1 MPPSFRFLAA
11 SSQAARL
18 AKKSITEKPLLLTNR
33 LPVASLE
40 NRISTEEVYSWYLTT
55 EKSKGVIQALAD
67 GARKSSYIQ
76 ALAEQGLSAESACR
90 MESRFSAPS

>member
-33 LPVASLE
+33 LASLE
-40 NRISTEEVYSWYLTT
+40 NRISTEEVYSWYRTT

-76 ALAEQGLSAESACR
+76 ALADQGLSAESACR
-90 MESRFSAPS
+90 MESRFPAPS